1 MDSSSDDDEEAPEPE
16 PATLLVQ
23 PEHARGAIG
32 RGTQRRNRM
41 QNAPVRQQISQV
53 SLPLSLPPLY
63 LPSTNADISVEG
75 LYADVQAAGEGR
87 QAKAPGDHQG
97 AIPCFQSRL

>member
-41 QNAPVRQQISQV
+41 QNAPVRQQISQLKDSMRMFKQREKEGKQKLQEITRAP
-53 SLPLSLPPLY
+53 SLVFNHDSDSDY
-63 LPSTNADISVEG
+63 
-75 LYADVQAAGEGR
+75 
-87 QAKAPGDHQG
+87 
-97 AIPCFQSRL
+97 